1 MVNFSTNRN
10 QVLSPA
16 PETLFLS
23 NKFGLMNIISLLLG
37 ASLGALIGWFLGR
50 RGGDKQT
57 ISPEELANRYVS
69 KERFDDA
76 QAQHQKEQ
84 QEHKETIAA
93 NVVLNTEVATWKE
106 RFKSLEQRLA
116 EQREELNTLQDK
128 FKNDFKGLAQ
138 EILEKNSQTFKE
150 QNKEQIG
157 TILSPFKE
165 KLEAF
170 EKKVE
175 ETYDKEQKERI
186 SLKTEVKHLM
196 EMNEKLSQEAKNL
209 TTALKGDVKAQGNW
223 GEVVLERILEKS
235 GLERNREYFIQQS
248 ITGED
253 GKRYQP
259 DVIIKLP
266 DEKNVIVDSKVSLI
280 AYERFAAAETTEEQQ
295 QHLKQHLASI
305 KAHVKGLSDKNYQ
318 SLYGIDGLDFVL
330 LFIPIEGAF
339 SVAVQAD
346 SNLFQEAF
354 ERNVV
359 IVSTSTLL
367 ATLRTI
373 ASIWKQEKQTQNA
386 LEIARQA
393 GSLYEKFVGFTDD
406 LLSLGKQM
414 NTAKGTYESA
424 MNKLVD
430 GRGNLITR
438 VENLRKLGVNTT
450 KDLDQKLI
458 DRALMNEENED

>member
-1 MVNFSTNRN
+1 MDI
-10 QVLSPA
+10 LS
-16 PETLFLS
+16 LLI
-23 NKFGLMNIISLLLG
+23 GVLLG
-37 ASLGALIGWFLGR
+37 AVIGWLMGKR
-50 RGGDKQT
+50 SAGNHGVRK
-57 ISPEELANRYVS
+57 EEIEMQYVR
-69 KERFDDA
+69 KERFEDIQTRLQREEDEHKTSELENA
-76 QAQHQKEQ
+76 QLQAQ
-84 QEHKETIAA
+84 
-93 NVVLNTEVATWKE
+93 LATWKE
-106 RFKSLEQRLA
+106 RHASLEARLK
-116 EQREELNTLQDK
+116 EQKEELSQLQEK
-128 FKNDFKGLAQ
+128 FKNDFKVLAQ

-150 QNKEQIG
+150 QNKEQMG
-157 TILSPFKE
+157 TILSPFRE

-175 ETYDKEQKERI
+175 ETYEKGQKERI
-186 SLKTEVKHLM
+186 SLKTEVKGLM
-196 EMNEKLSQEAKNL
+196 ELNEKLSAEAKNL

-266 DEKNVIVDSKVSLI
+266 DDKNVIVDSKVSLI
-280 AYERFAAAETTEEQQ
+280 AYERFAGAENVDEQQ
-295 QHLKQHLASI
+295 KHLKQHLASI

-330 LFIPIEGAF
+330 LFVPIEGAF

-393 GSLYEKFVGFTDD
+393 GNLYEKFVGFSED
-406 LLSLGKQM
+406 LLTLGKQM
-414 NTAKGTYESA
+414 NTTKGTYESA

-430 GRGNLITR
+430 GRGNLISR
-438 VENLRKLGVNTT
+438 VENLRKLGVSTT
-450 KDLDQKLI
+450 KSIDQKLL
-458 DRALMNEENED
+458 DRTTDNE

>member
-1 MVNFSTNRN
+1 MDILALIVG
-10 QVLSPA
+10 V
-16 PETLFLS
+16 
-23 NKFGLMNIISLLLG
+23 LLG
-37 ASLGALIGWFLGR
+37 IVIGWLLAKR
-50 RGGDKQT
+50 TSGDSKQST
-57 ISPEELANRYVS
+57 EDLENHYVR
-69 KERFDDA
+69 KERFDDL
-76 QAQHQKEQ
+76 QKRLEDEIA
-84 QEHKETIAA
+84 EHKSAEDQNIQLNAA
-93 NVVLNTEVATWKE
+93 VATWQE
-106 RFKSLEQRLA
+106 RYKSLEQRLS
-116 EQREELNTLQDK
+116 EQREELNTLQEK
-128 FKNDFKGLAQ
+128 FKNDFKVLAQ

-165 KLEAF
+165 KLESF

-209 TTALKGDVKAQGNW
+209 TTALKGDVKTQGNW

-266 DEKNVIVDSKVSLI
+266 DDKNVIIDAKVSLI
-280 AYERFAAAETTEEQQ
+280 AYERFAASETIEEQQ
-295 QHLKQHLASI
+295 QHLKQHLASL

-330 LFIPIEGAF
+330 LFVPIEGAF
-339 SVAVQAD
+339 TAAVQAD
-346 SNLFQEAF
+346 GNLFQEAF

-359 IVSTSTLL
+359 LVSTSTLL

-393 GSLYEKFVGFTDD
+393 GNLYEKFVGFTDD
-406 LLSLGKQM
+406 LLALGKQM

-458 DRALMNEENED
+458 DRATMHEDDED

>member
-1 MVNFSTNRN
+1 MGISA
-10 QVLSPA
+10 LPSSIPLAKSPSRIRA
-16 PETLFLS
+16 HASAHWAKTLL
-23 NKFGLMNIISLLLG
+23 
-37 ASLGALIGWFLGR
+37 
-50 RGGDKQT
+50 
-57 ISPEELANRYVS
+57 
-69 KERFDDA
+69 
-76 QAQHQKEQ
+76 
-84 QEHKETIAA
+84 
-93 NVVLNTEVATWKE
+93 
-106 RFKSLEQRLA
+106 
-116 EQREELNTLQDK
+116 
-128 FKNDFKGLAQ
+128 
-138 EILEKNSQTFKE
+138 
-150 QNKEQIG
+150 
-157 TILSPFKE
+157 
-165 KLEAF
+165 
-170 EKKVE
+170 
-175 ETYDKEQKERI
+175 
-186 SLKTEVKHLM
+186 
-196 EMNEKLSQEAKNL
+196 
-209 TTALKGDVKAQGNW
+209 
-223 GEVVLERILEKS
+223 
-235 GLERNREYFIQQS
+235 
-248 ITGED
+248 
-253 GKRYQP
+253 
-259 DVIIKLP
+259 
-266 DEKNVIVDSKVSLI
+266 
-280 AYERFAAAETTEEQQ
+280 
-295 QHLKQHLASI
+295 
-305 KAHVKGLSDKNYQ
+305 
-318 SLYGIDGLDFVL
+318 
-330 LFIPIEGAF
+330 PIEGAF